1 MSHREPHPVRV
12 LCLLVATYWGVDE
25 EGGGYSILV
34 SVLASSGAAVPA
46 AVLLRLLQPQR
57 ADEQGHGAVSGH
69 HPVGTILQK
78 SILIPIN
85 LIIFMLVLKV

>member
-34 SVLASSGAAVPA
+34 SVLASSGAAV
-46 AVLLRLLQPQR
+46 LLRLLQPQR

-85 LIIFMLVLKV
+85 LIILVLVLKV

>member
-1 MSHREPHPVRV
+1 MSIREPHPVRV
-12 LCLLVATYWGVDE
+12 LCPLMATYRGVGE

-46 AVLLRLLQPQR
+46 AVLLRLLQPQH
-57 ADEQGHGAVSGH
+57 ADEQGHGAVPGH
-69 HPVGTILQK
+69 HSAETILQK

-85 LIIFMLVLKV
+85 LIILVLVLKV